1 MLNIYDYLVEKIEQ
15 HLKER
20 KILYSIFFNIGKAW
34 LKNRFILIIPKGTPE
49 GVHLEYINGYWE
61 IHFECETDNSEEE
74 AIRRYFIDNFKTTG
88 DVNWH
93 KWWHRLKGLLRFE
106 HEVNNVEDFI
116 KCFDRLY
123 DLFIELKQKY
133 DKNKYVN
140 NAQNN
145 QIENNKIEI
154 KNSYYKE
161 PKVEVKSINN
171 LELDKYIIPVYQ
183 RSYKWSEKEISQL
196 LNDIIFFKSYQ
207 EYRLGTIVLYYN
219 NSIDKFE
226 IVDGQQRIISI
237 VLLLKAL
244 SDNESIKYNFDDIIC
259 GFCERKIFNDF
270 ISKKNLINN
279 LLLIKRRISELKY
292 EDTIDFLI
300 NKCSFVVITLYNL
313 SEAFQFFDS
322 QNSRGKEL
330 APHDLLKAFHL
341 RCINEKTTFDLKNIS
356 EWEKQTENN
365 LANTFLILFRIK
377 RWIAL
382 KEGKEFT
389 NKKIDVF
396 KGINKLN
403 GMLPFQRIYQ
413 MGYLFFK
420 NYNCSYER
428 NIDNNILQF
437 PHQIDQVI
445 INGSLFFD
453 MINYYNKLKE
463 KICNER
469 KNSEIFKIIST
480 YEQRNRAGDV
490 YIKELFWAAL
500 IYYYDKFGNNGIE
513 EAEKK
518 IFAWAYLLR
527 LKNFRVTLETID
539 KYARDPNKSLFFSI
553 HSTYDISR
561 LSSWHVDY
569 LLNTD
574 IQRNELKEI
583 IKTLEDYHY
592 VITK

>member
-1 MLNIYDYLVEKIEQ
+1 MYN
-15 HLKER
+15 
-20 KILYSIFFNIGKAW
+20 SI
-34 LKNRFILIIPKGTPE
+34 
-49 GVHLEYINGYWE
+49 
-61 IHFECETDNSEEE
+61 
-74 AIRRYFIDNFKTTG
+74 
-88 DVNWH
+88 
-93 KWWHRLKGLLRFE
+93 
-106 HEVNNVEDFI
+106 
-116 KCFDRLY
+116 
-123 DLFIELKQKY
+123 
-133 DKNKYVN
+133 
-140 NAQNN
+140 
-145 QIENNKIEI
+145 
-154 KNSYYKE
+154 
-161 PKVEVKSINN
+161 
-171 LELDKYIIPVYQ
+171 
-183 RSYKWSEKEISQL
+183 
-196 LNDIIFFKSYQ
+196 DIIFFKSYQ